1 MTRPAS
7 SPAGSPQGKLAQE
20 SGTKN
25 GIKCQPS
32 SPLRGGSAGESG
44 TKCGTDL
51 QTGDPFFW
59 KKLAA
64 SWTKNGKDIQPSQ
77 FLGGLQRVLS
87 ELQEAGSVLYPPLF
101 VSIDGR
107 CGGGTSTLARALE
120 THLEIPVN
128 VLHMDDFF
136 LPPERRTPQR
146 LSLPGG
152 NMDLERCARELL
164 DPLSRGKPGL
174 LRPFDCHTGTFLPE
188 TQVPPRSLTILEG
201 TYSAH
206 PELAAYPQLRL
217 FLTCSPQVQLARLE
231 RREGPE
237 RLRAFREIWIPR
249 EEAYFKAFRVPEGCD
264 LVMDTTDLDLEDL
277 T

>member
-1 MTRPAS
+1 MA
-7 SPAGSPQGKLAQE
+7 
-20 SGTKN
+20 
-25 GIKCQPS
+25 
-32 SPLRGGSAGESG
+32 
-44 TKCGTDL
+44 
-51 QTGDPFFW
+51 
-59 KKLAA
+59 
-64 SWTKNGKDIQPSQ
+64 
-77 FLGGLQRVLS
+77 LS
-87 ELQEAGSVLYPPLF
+87 ELQGAGLERCPPLF

-107 CGGGTSTLARALE
+107 CGGGKSTLAQCLKNR
-120 THLEIPVN
+120 LEIPVN

-136 LPPERRTPQR
+136 LPPEKRTPQR

-164 DPLSRGKPGL
+164 GPLSRGKPGL
-174 LRPFDCHTGTFLPE
+174 LRPFDCHSGTFLPE
-188 TQVPPRSLTILEG
+188 TQVPPRPLTILEG

-206 PELAAYPQLRL
+206 PELAAYPQLKL
-217 FLTCSPQVQLARLE
+217 FLTCSPKVQLARLE

-237 RLRAFREIWIPR
+237 RLKAFRETWIPR